1 MNPFTIFLFGISA
14 NLDSL
19 LIAISYGLKNVHI
32 TFKAKVIVALI
43 SFFGAF
49 LSRFAANSLTNIL
62 PAGLTGAIGSTMLV
76 ILGLMS
82 IWKYAK
88 DRKSTKSEDTSAFD
102 KDNNQRIDAKEAV
115 YFGLA
120 LSINNFGLGIA
131 VFIAGYS
138 FLPVALSSAFFNFI
152 FLYVGY
158 WLGNGCLSRVLGR
171 YGELVSGVII
181 ILIGLYG
188 FY

>member
-19 LIAISYGLKNVHI
+19 LIAISYGIKKVHI

-43 SFFGAF
+43 SFLGAF
-49 LSRFAANSLTNIL
+49 LSKIVACSLTNIL
-62 PAGLTGAIGSTMLV
+62 PDGFAGTIGSTMLV
-76 ILGLMS
+76 ILGLIS

-88 DRKSTKSEDTSAFD
+88 GRKCTESKDTSDFD

-115 YFGLA
+115 YLGLA

-131 VFIAGYS
+131 IFITGYN
-138 FLPVALSSAFFNFI
+138 FLPVALSSSIFNFMLLFI
-152 FLYVGY
+152 GN
-158 WLGNGCLSRVLGR
+158 WLGNSFLSGMLGR
-171 YGELVSGVII
+171 YGELASGVII
-181 ILIGLYG
+181 ILIGLFG
-188 FY
+188 FF